1 MKKNSSKCLFLMGLL
16 LSSLTF
22 AQTPKQI
29 ERIKQETN
37 VSKLNQIADVAR
49 AQAVQEKETAWAL
62 AAQNGWQT
70 QYIDAEGNYLE
81 LKSVSPQGEPI
92 YFKTESNKV
101 NSEVPLIFSNVA
113 VALSTRANWLHNG
126 GGLGLNIEG
135 QNMIAHVWDGGIAR
149 ATHQEYDG
157 VGGENRVS
165 IGDGGGLNFHAA
177 HVMGTVVASGFVPD
191 AKGMAPQAQG
201 RAFDW
206 NSDEAEMAVAATN
219 GMLISNH
226 SYTFVP
232 LSNVAGAYLDITRRV
247 DEITYNAPYYLPVF
261 SAGNNGNNNFE
272 NTNPLEGNPLFDKLT
287 GRKTSKNSM
296 VVANAQDAVIDADGN
311 LVSVVINGSSSEGP
325 TDDFRIKPDIT
336 GNGTALFSTYET
348 ADDAYNTISGTSMS
362 SPNVT
367 GSLLLLQQHMSERN
381 GNFMKSAT
389 LKGLALHTA
398 DDVNGSAGLEGPD
411 AVYGWGLMNT
421 KRAAE
426 TIRDEGLYSYMQE
439 LTINDG
445 ETLTFTVRSDDVND
459 LLASISWTDRPGE
472 VQSDVNDN
480 TPHLVNDL
488 DITVSNAT
496 ETFMPWRM
504 DGVNSNSKGDNLVDP
519 FERVDVASASG
530 EYTITVSHKGS
541 LVGGSQDFSLI
552 VTGIVSDFSFT
563 SSDFNKVGCSDE
575 DIVFDFDYV
584 QTVTGTTNF
593 SVENLPAG
601 ATASFSPSQISADGT
616 LSVTIS
622 NLSNVPRGNYELVVT
637 GDNGN
642 ETESRTIY
650 LEIYQA
656 SFEATPIVLSSPSN
670 GQNGVPTTM
679 TFQWE
684 DNANAESYYMEISDS
699 PSFDNIV
706 ASGTDTDLDLVIE
719 GLENNKVYYWR
730 AQPINRCGTGDF
742 SETYSFQT
750 VIAEDC
756 SATYTATDFS
766 NAGIALS
773 AGAQASV
780 PVEVPDNLTISRLI
794 VDVDITHQ
802 AVSHLTLFVQQPS
815 GLGGARTTLLD
826 QACDDADDFD
836 VVFDD
841 EGGTLVCSPDSPAVA
856 GTIAPVES
864 LRGSAGLNANG
875 TWLFGVTDNV
885 PTRGGII
892 DAASIT
898 VCSPVSN
905 TNVPG
910 FTNNS
915 VAVVANDTY
924 VFQTSDIEATTA
936 SETADQQVY
945 TIVTTPEF
953 GDILKSG
960 TPLAVGGTFTQEDID
975 LGNISFSN
983 IQTAVFTDSFKVDIV
998 NGAGG
1003 WLPNQEINL
1012 TANTVSAES
1021 FELSNLM
1028 VYPNPTEGMIF
1039 VKFPTLEA
1047 SNVKIDLFD
1056 LRGRRIFSEDFSV
1069 DQNLFKESIS
1079 VGGISNG
1086 VYLIKVSNGNYSTTK
1101 RIIVQK

>member
-1 MKKNSSKCLFLMGLL
+1 
-16 LSSLTF
+16 
-22 AQTPKQI
+22 
-29 ERIKQETN
+29 
-37 VSKLNQIADVAR
+37 
-49 AQAVQEKETAWAL
+49 
-62 AAQNGWQT
+62 
-70 QYIDAEGNYLE
+70 
-81 LKSVSPQGEPI
+81 
-92 YFKTESNKV
+92 
-101 NSEVPLIFSNVA
+101 
-113 VALSTRANWLHNG
+113 
-126 GGLGLNIEG
+126 
-135 QNMIAHVWDGGIAR
+135 
-149 ATHQEYDG
+149 
-157 VGGENRVS
+157 
-165 IGDGGGLNFHAA
+165 
-177 HVMGTVVASGFVPD
+177 
-191 AKGMAPQAQG
+191 
-201 RAFDW
+201 
-206 NSDEAEMAVAATN
+206 
-219 GMLISNH
+219 
-226 SYTFVP
+226 
-232 LSNVAGAYLDITRRV
+232 
-247 DEITYNAPYYLPVF
+247 
-261 SAGNNGNNNFE
+261 
-272 NTNPLEGNPLFDKLT
+272 
-287 GRKTSKNSM
+287 
-296 VVANAQDAVIDADGN
+296 
-311 LVSVVINGSSSEGP
+311 
-325 TDDFRIKPDIT
+325 
-336 GNGTALFSTYET
+336 
-348 ADDAYNTISGTSMS
+348 
-362 SPNVT
+362 
-367 GSLLLLQQHMSERN
+367 
-381 GNFMKSAT
+381 
-389 LKGLALHTA
+389 
-398 DDVNGSAGLEGPD
+398 
-411 AVYGWGLMNT
+411 
-421 KRAAE
+421 
-426 TIRDEGLYSYMQE
+426 
-439 LTINDG
+439 
-445 ETLTFTVRSDDVND
+445 
-459 LLASISWTDRPGE
+459 
-472 VQSDVNDN
+472 
-480 TPHLVNDL
+480 
-488 DITVSNAT
+488 
-496 ETFMPWRM
+496 
-504 DGVNSNSKGDNLVDP
+504 
-519 FERVDVASASG
+519 
-530 EYTITVSHKGS
+530 
-541 LVGGSQDFSLI
+541 
-552 VTGIVSDFSFT
+552 
-563 SSDFNKVGCSDE
+563 
-575 DIVFDFDYV
+575 
-584 QTVTGTTNF
+584 
-593 SVENLPAG
+593 
-601 ATASFSPSQISADGT
+601 
-616 LSVTIS
+616 
-622 NLSNVPRGNYELVVT
+622 
-637 GDNGN
+637 
-642 ETESRTIY
+642 
-650 LEIYQA
+650 
-656 SFEATPIVLSSPSN
+656 
-670 GQNGVPTTM
+670 M

-706 ASGTDTDLDLVIE
+706 ASGTDTDLDLVVE